1 VDGGREL
8 HERGDEERSGRGDR
22 LYREQGKEYGNQWW
36 VEVGGNLWDVPETW
50 DRGGPGVS
58 KGVTLA
64 ETPSSG
70 EY

>member
-1 VDGGREL
+1 
-8 HERGDEERSGRGDR
+8 
-22 LYREQGKEYGNQWW
+22 
-36 VEVGGNLWDVPETW
+36 VGGNLWDVPETW